1 MLDGFGWGV
10 EIGRYEGTSG
20 VGEVFFEHQG
30 RSQLKKQKGGFCY
43 WQKQG
48 SKEGSLSLKTE

>member
-43 WQKQG
+43 
-48 SKEGSLSLKTE
+48 